1 MAVSDPSES
10 IAQGIEQISRDK
22 HPDRG
27 IGRIKELI
35 HTYKTGKLVVGQ
47 PLGFRGEKG
56 TQAQKV
62 EKFVNYLRSQ
72 INIPIILIDETL
84 STVAA
89 EEILREAKLTLSK
102 RKKVKD
108 KLAAAIILE
117 DYLECQRSEIR
128 NSAGK
133 LDSP

>member
-35 HTYKTGKLVVGQ
+35 RRFRAGKLVVGQ
-47 PLGFRGEKG
+47 PLGLRGEKG
-56 TQAQKV
+56 AQAQKV
-62 EKFVNYLRSQ
+62 EKFVNYLRSE
-72 INIPIILIDETL
+72 INIPIILIDESL

-89 EEILREAKLTLSK
+89 EKILREAKLTLSK
-102 RKKVKD
+102 RKRVKD

-117 DYLECQRSEIR
+117 DYLEWQQSEIR
-128 NSAGK
+128 DSAGK